1 MIAMTQHA
9 RRLDAFGLDPVS
21 IPWTTQGRS
30 YGLPTLL
37 AIWAMAHP
45 CLLAARFLL
54 SARPPDLL
62 QFVRSMSGRKQQRPP
77 RHVRQGEQDF
87 SQDDVQDDVIT
98 PTHGSRPNISDSTPR
113 AWTATDI
120 PSSSAL
126 KIEQGRLDIWPVV
139 FDHIMQLLGRSY
151 RFVVT
156 RSPEAQKFFASA
168 EITDDTAQGLGFR
181 V

>member
-1 MIAMTQHA
+1 MTQHA

-62 QFVRSMSGRKQQRPP
+62 QFVRSMSGRKRPP
-77 RHVRQGEQDF
+77 RHVRQGEQDL
-87 SQDDVQDDVIT
+87 SQDDVST
-98 PTHGSRPNISDSTPR
+98 PTHGSRPINVPDSTPR
-113 AWTATDI
+113 PWSATDI

-126 KIEQGRLDIWPVV
+126 TIEQGRLDMWPVV

-151 RFVVT
+151 RFVLT
-156 RSPEAQKFFASA
+156 RS
-168 EITDDTAQGLGFR
+168 TAIATRSLSRHYVRFTCRGQ
-181 V
+181 